1 MTERLREWK
10 GYATG
15 DEVRIYDGGH
25 NKYGEAPV
33 VEGTIKY
40 FVYNMAGEAD
50 VIYTD
55 VSGNTCRGSDFTI
68 LGKKDKKDK
77 KREKSS

>member
-25 NKYGEAPV
+25 NIYGEAPV

-40 FVYNMAGEAD
+40 FVYNMVGEAD
-50 VIYTD
+50 VIYTNT
-55 VSGNTCRGSDFTI
+55 SGKECRGSDFTI
-68 LGKKDKKDK
+68 LGKKDKKS
-77 KREKSS
+77 EKSS

>member
-1 MTERLREWK
+1 MTERLKEWK

-40 FVYNMAGEAD
+40 FVYN
-50 VIYTD
+50 INWYTYHNR
-55 VSGNTCRGSDFTI
+55 VF
-68 LGKKDKKDK
+68 
-77 KREKSS
+77 